1 MRATHEQNVCRARRC
16 SRMLLSACNTTKSRA
31 GLTLRVQCSPKS
43 QIRVRYL
50 SGCRKYSKMLW
61 LYGQLAP
68 RTHTLS
74 CKQRCAADRGV
85 SLRLPCV

>member
-1 MRATHEQNVCRARRC
+1 MSAGRSVLGLSLQQDA
-16 SRMLLSACNTTKSRA
+16 SLSACNTTNSSSA
-31 GLTLRVQCSPKS
+31 GLTLRVQLCPKS
-43 QIRVRYL
+43 HMRVRYL

-74 CKQRCAADRGV
+74 CKQQRCAADRRV
-85 SLRLPCV
+85 